1 MKKIINGDCIEE
13 MKKLEDNSINLIVTS
28 PPYNKGYWSKNRN
41 MDNGFTSYKH
51 KNSTTIK
58 TKCRR
63 IEYGKF
69 GDNLKPDD
77 YEKQQR
83 EIIRQCLRVLKPN
96 GSLFYNHIDILSE
109 HQTIH
114 PKFVYDFPLKQIIIW
129 NRKNTPKLDK
139 SYFFPITEYI
149 FWIQKT
155 KQSRVFFNRKESI
168 MNKCIWDLSPDTKN
182 KFPAPFPVDLPLNC
196 IKACCP
202 KGGVVLDPFMGSGTT
217 GVACG
222 IANVDFI
229 GIELNKDYCK
239 LAEERIKPFL
249 EQTKL

>member
-1 MKKIINGDCIEE
+1 
-13 MKKLEDNSINLIVTS
+13 
-28 PPYNKGYWSKNRN
+28 
-41 MDNGFTSYKH
+41 
-51 KNSTTIK
+51 
-58 TKCRR
+58 
-63 IEYGKF
+63 
-69 GDNLKPDD
+69 
-77 YEKQQR
+77 
-83 EIIRQCLRVLKPN
+83 
-96 GSLFYNHIDILSE
+96 
-109 HQTIH
+109 
-114 PKFVYDFPLKQIIIW
+114 
-129 NRKNTPKLDK
+129 
-139 SYFFPITEYI
+139 
-149 FWIQKT
+149 
-155 KQSRVFFNRKESI
+155 